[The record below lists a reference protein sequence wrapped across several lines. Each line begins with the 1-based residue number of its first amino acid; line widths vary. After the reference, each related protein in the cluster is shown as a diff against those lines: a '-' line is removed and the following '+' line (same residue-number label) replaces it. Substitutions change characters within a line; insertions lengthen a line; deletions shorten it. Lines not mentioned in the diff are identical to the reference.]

1 MTLLWIALAVLL
13 LPALW
18 LLVAPLR
25 RAATVRAAQ
34 RDFEAN
40 DRTTEQNL
48 AIYRRRLASLEAAHA
63 RGEIDAARVEEDRLE
78 LERSLLEDTERM
90 ERAPLASA
98 ASGRLVVPVV
108 MVAVV
113 LASVAW
119 YLHEGAEGDLALYT
133 VQQQVMND
141 PEGSLPVLIQRLEEQ
156 AQRQPDNP
164 NVWRS
169 LFPLYRDSGR
179 IAEATRAL
187 ERLVALE
194 GRQPWL
200 LAELAQIRYF
210 AAGREMTEE
219 VQTLVDEVLAE
230 EPAQPTVLGMLG
242 IEAFEAGDYETAIDR
257 WRRAIAG
264 MNNPDSAEALREG
277 IRVAQQ
283 RLGVT
288 PDPVDADP
296 AQPAVAEGPGIA
308 VRVSLADELA
318 GRLDD
323 DATVF
328 VVARDPAGELPPLA
342 VVRARLGELPLTTVL
357 NDADAMAPMAK
368 LSQVETAR
376 LTVRVSQS
384 GQATPQPG
392 DLVGTLG
399 GVAVGM
405 IDGDAVE
412 VVIDRVV
419 E

>member
-25 RAATVRAAQ
+25 RAAAVSAAQ
-34 RDFEAN
+34 RDVEAN

-63 RGEIDAARVEEDRLE
+63 RGEIDAARLEEDRLE
-78 LERSLLEDTERM
+78 LERSLLEDTEHL
-90 ERAPLASA
+90 ERAPLKPA

-119 YLHEGAEGDLALYT
+119 YHHEGAEGDLALYA
-133 VQQQVMND
+133 VQRQVMSD
-141 PEGSLPVLIQRLEEQ
+141 PEGSTPMLIERLEEQ

-179 IAEATRAL
+179 IPEATRAL

-210 AAGREMTEE
+210 AAGREMTEG
-219 VQTLVDEVLAE
+219 VQALVDEVLAT

-242 IEAFEAGDYETAIDR
+242 IEAFETGDYDAAIDR

-264 MNNPDSAEALREG
+264 MSNPDSAEALREG

-283 RLGVT
+283 RLGVA
-288 PDPVDADP
+288 PDPD
-296 AQPAVAEGPGIA
+296 QPAVAEGPGIA
-308 VRVSLADELA
+308 VRVRLADELA

-328 VVARDPAGELPPLA
+328 VVARDLAGELPPLA
-342 VVRARLGELPLTTVL
+342 VARVRLGELPLTTVL

-368 LSQVETAR
+368 LSQVEAAR

-384 GQATPQPG
+384 GEATPQPG

-399 GVAVGM
+399 GVSVDRV
-405 IDGDAVE
+405 DGDPVE

>member
-25 RAATVRAAQ
+25 RAAAVRAAQ

-48 AIYRRRLASLEAAHA
+48 AIYRRRLASLQAAHA
-63 RGEIDAARVEEDRLE
+63 RGEIDAARLEEDRLE
-78 LERSLLEDTERM
+78 LERSLLEDTEHL

-113 LASVAW
+113 LVSFFW
-119 YLHEGAEGDLALYT
+119 YLREGAEGDLALYT
-133 VQQQVMND
+133 VQQQVMSD
-141 PEGSLPVLIQRLEEQ
+141 PEGSLPVLIERLEEQ

-179 IAEATRAL
+179 IDAATRAL

-210 AAGREMTEE
+210 AAGREMTAE
-219 VQTLVDEVLAE
+219 VQALVDEVLAM
-230 EPAQPTVLGMLG
+230 EPAQPTVIGMLG
-242 IEAFEAGDYETAIDR
+242 IEAFEAGDFEAAIDH

-288 PDPVDADP
+288 PDPAK
-296 AQPAVAEGPGIA
+296 PAVAEGPGIA

-318 GRLDD
+318 GRLND

-342 VVRARLGELPLTTVL
+342 VARARLGELPLTTVL

-384 GQATPQPG
+384 GEATPQPG

-399 GVAVGM
+399 GVSVGM

>member
-25 RAATVRAAQ
+25 RAAAVSAAQ
-34 RDFEAN
+34 RDYEAN
-40 DRTTEQNL
+40 DRTTDQNL
-48 AIYRRRLASLEAAHA
+48 AIYRRRLASLEAARE
-63 RGEIDAARVEEDRLE
+63 RGDIDQSRFEEDRLE
-78 LERSLLEDTERM
+78 LERSLLEDTERL
-90 ERAPLASA
+90 ERAPLKPA
-98 ASGRLVVPVV
+98 ASGKLAVPVV

-113 LASVAW
+113 LASLAW
-119 YLHEGAEGDLALYT
+119 YLQEGAEGDLSLYT

-141 PEGSLPVLIQRLEEQ
+141 PEASLPMLIERLEGQ
-156 AQRQPDNP
+156 AARQPDNP
-164 NVWRS
+164 NVWRA

-187 ERLVALE
+187 ERLVELE

-210 AAGREMTEE
+210 AAGREMTDE
-219 VQTLVDEVLAE
+219 VQALVDEVLE
-230 EPAQPTVLGMLG
+230 MDPAQPTVLGMLG
-242 IEAFEAGDYETAIDR
+242 IDAFDSGDFETAIDR

-264 MNNPDSAEALREG
+264 MDDPDTADALRQG

-283 RLGVT
+283 RLGIA
-288 PDPVDADP
+288 PDEAE
-296 AQPAVAEGPGIA
+296 QAVAEGPGIA
-308 VRVSLADELA
+308 VRVRLADDLA

-323 DATVF
+323 GATVF
-328 VVARDPAGELPPLA
+328 VVARDLEGELPPLA
-342 VVRARLGELPLTTVL
+342 VARARLDELPLTVVL
-357 NDADAMAPMAK
+357 DDSRSMSPQAR
-368 LSQVETAR
+368 LSQVDQAR
-376 LTVRVSQS
+376 LMVRVSES

-392 DLVGTLG
+392 DLLGTLEG
-399 GVAVGM
+399 AAVGET
-405 IDGDAVE
+405 DGEPVE

>member
-25 RAATVRAAQ
+25 RAATVREAQ

-48 AIYRRRLASLEAAHA
+48 AIYRRRLASLQAAHA

-78 LERSLLEDTERM
+78 LERSLLEDTERL

-113 LASVAW
+113 LASVFW

-133 VQQQVMND
+133 VQQQVMSD

-179 IAEATRAL
+179 IDAATRAL

-210 AAGREMTEE
+210 AAGREMTAE
-219 VQTLVDEVLAE
+219 VQALVDEVLAM
-230 EPAQPTVLGMLG
+230 EPAQPTVIGMLG
-242 IEAFEAGDYETAIDR
+242 IEAFEAGDFEAAIDH

-288 PDPVDADP
+288 PDPAK
-296 AQPAVAEGPGIA
+296 PAVAEGPGIA
-308 VRVSLADELA
+308 VRVRLSDELA

-342 VVRARLGELPLTTVL
+342 VARARLGELPLTTVL

-376 LTVRVSQS
+376 LTVRVSRS
-384 GQATPQPG
+384 GEATPQPG

-399 GVAVGM
+399 GVSVGM

>member
-1 MTLLWIALAVLL
+1 MTLLWIALAALL

-25 RAATVRAAQ
+25 RAAAVSAAQ
-34 RDFEAN
+34 RDHEAN
-40 DRTTEQNL
+40 DRTTDQNL
-48 AIYRRRLASLEAAHA
+48 AIYRRRLASLEAARE
-63 RGEIDAARVEEDRLE
+63 RGDIDESRFEEDRLE
-78 LERSLLEDTERM
+78 LERSLLEDTEHRA
-90 ERAPLASA
+90 RAPLKPA
-98 ASGRLVVPVV
+98 ASGKLAVPLV

-119 YLHEGAEGDLALYT
+119 YLQEGAEGDLTLYT

-141 PEGSLPVLIQRLEEQ
+141 PEASLPMLVERLEEQ
-156 AQRQPDNP
+156 AARQPDNP
-164 NVWRS
+164 NVWRA

-179 IAEATRAL
+179 TAEASRTL
-187 ERLVALE
+187 ERLVELE

-210 AAGREMTEE
+210 AAGREMTDE
-219 VQTLVDEVLAE
+219 VQALVDEVLDMDSS
-230 EPAQPTVLGMLG
+230 QPTVLGMLG
-242 IEAFEAGDYETAIDR
+242 IDAFDNGDFDAAIDR

-264 MNNPDSAEALREG
+264 MDDPDTADALRQG

-283 RLGVT
+283 RLGIA
-288 PDPVDADP
+288 PEEAEQD
-296 AQPAVAEGPGIA
+296 VAEGPGIA
-308 VRVSLADELA
+308 VRVRLADDLA

-328 VVARDPAGELPPLA
+328 VVARDLEGELPPLA
-342 VVRARLGELPLTTVL
+342 VARARLDELPTTVVL
-357 NDADAMAPMAK
+357 DDSRSMSPQARI
-368 LSQVETAR
+368 SQVDEAR
-376 LTVRVSQS
+376 LMVRVSAS

-392 DLVGTLG
+392 DLLGTLEG
-399 GVAVGM
+399 ATVGET
-405 IDGDAVE
+405 DGEPVE

>member
-25 RAATVRAAQ
+25 RAASVRDAQ

-48 AIYRRRLASLEAAHA
+48 AIYHRRLASLEAARE
-63 RGEIDAARVEEDRLE
+63 RGDIDSSRFEEDRLE
-78 LERSLLEDTERM
+78 LERSLLEDTERL
-90 ERAPLASA
+90 ERGPLKSA
-98 ASGRLVVPVV
+98 TSGKLAVPVV

-113 LASVAW
+113 LASVFW
-119 YLHEGAEGDLALYT
+119 YLQEGAEGDLTLYT

-141 PEGSLPVLIQRLEEQ
+141 PEASLPVLVERLEGQ
-156 AQRQPDNP
+156 AARQPDNP
-164 NVWRS
+164 NVWRA

-179 IAEATRAL
+179 VAEATRAL
-187 ERLVALE
+187 ERLIELE

-210 AAGREMTEE
+210 AAGREMTGE
-219 VQTLVDEVLAE
+219 VQALVDEVLAMDSS
-230 EPAQPTVLGMLG
+230 QPTVLGMLG
-242 IEAFEAGDYETAIDR
+242 INAFDNGDYEAAIDR

-264 MNNPDSAEALREG
+264 MDDPNTADALRQG

-283 RLGVT
+283 RLGI
-288 PDPVDADP
+288 DP
-296 AQPAVAEGPGIA
+296 AEAEQAGAEGPGIA
-308 VRVSLADELA
+308 VRVRLDDDLT
-318 GRLDD
+318 GRLDE

-328 VVARDPAGELPPLA
+328 VVARDLAGELPPLA
-342 VVRARLGELPLTTVL
+342 VAQTRLGELPTTLVL
-357 NDADAMAPMAK
+357 DDSRSMSPQARI
-368 LSQVETAR
+368 SQVERAR
-376 LTVRVSQS
+376 LMVRVSES

-392 DLVGTLG
+392 DLFGTLEGVTVGDIEG
-399 GVAVGM
+399 GP
-405 IDGDAVE
+405 VE

>member
-25 RAATVRAAQ
+25 RAAAVRAAQ

-48 AIYRRRLASLEAAHA
+48 AIYRRRLASLQAAHA
-63 RGEIDAARVEEDRLE
+63 RGEIDAARLEEDRLE
-78 LERSLLEDTERM
+78 LERSLLEDTEHL

-113 LASVAW
+113 LVSVFW
-119 YLHEGAEGDLALYT
+119 YLREGAEGDLALYT
-133 VQQQVMND
+133 VQQQVMSD
-141 PEGSLPVLIQRLEEQ
+141 PEGSLPVLIERLEEQ

-179 IAEATRAL
+179 IDAATRAL

-210 AAGREMTEE
+210 AAGREMTAE
-219 VQTLVDEVLAE
+219 VQALVDEVLAM
-230 EPAQPTVLGMLG
+230 EPAQPTVIGMLG
-242 IEAFEAGDYETAIDR
+242 IEAFEAGDFEAAIDH

-288 PDPVDADP
+288 PDPAK
-296 AQPAVAEGPGIA
+296 PAVAEGPGIA

-318 GRLDD
+318 GRLND

-342 VVRARLGELPLTTVL
+342 VARARLGELPLTTVL

-384 GQATPQPG
+384 GEATPQPG

-399 GVAVGM
+399 RVSVGM